1 MALVSTRTATIRKR
15 ILTVLRACP
24 DTDLSTT
31 EICKQ
36 AGYNNFEHHAY
47 VGPQLRALAR
57 VGVIT
62 QTERPP
68 GGAARWQL
76 NRADQTDTAFNAA
89 VEKGPTR

>member
-1 MALVSTRTATIRKR
+1 MSTRTATIRKR

>member
-57 VGVIT
+57 IGVVT

>member
-1 MALVSTRTATIRKR
+1 MAPVSTRTATIRKR

-89 VEKGPTR
+89 VEKGLTR

>member
-1 MALVSTRTATIRKR
+1 MALVSTRTATMRKR
-15 ILTVLRACP
+15 ILAVLRACP
-24 DTDLSTT
+24 DTSLSTA
-31 EICKQ
+31 EICNR

-57 VGVIT
+57 IGVIT

-76 NRADQTDTAFNAA
+76 NSADQTDTAFNAA
-89 VEKGPTR
+89 VEKEPNR

>member
-1 MALVSTRTATIRKR
+1 MALVSTRTANLRKR

-24 DTDLSTT
+24 DTSLSTT
-31 EICKQ
+31 EICNR

-57 VGVIT
+57 IGVIT

-68 GGAARWQL
+68 GGTARWQL
-76 NRADQTDTAFNAA
+76 NRADQTDAAFNAA
-89 VEKGPTR
+89 VEKDHTR

>member
-1 MALVSTRTATIRKR
+1 MAPLNTRTATIRKR
-15 ILTVLRACP
+15 ILTVLRACT

>member
-1 MALVSTRTATIRKR
+1 MALVNTRTVTLRR
-15 ILTVLRACP
+15 SILAVLRTCP
-24 DTDLSTT
+24 EADLSTT
-31 EICKQ
+31 EICKH

-57 VGVIT
+57 SGVIT

-76 NRADQTDTAFNAA
+76 NRADQTDAAFNAA
-89 VEKGPTR
+89 TERDSTP